1 MFRRVYG
8 IIDFTRINSNVEEY
22 RGVLILKTIFSYL
35 SPYKM
40 LVVVALLFMLIE
52 LSVEL
57 VQPLLIAVII
67 DDGILAGDQQVIIFW
82 GSIMLG
88 ISFLA
93 FLAGIINTFIAS
105 HVVQSYGFDIR
116 QALFKKVQAFTMA
129 TFLKFPT
136 ASLITRL
143 TTDVTITQNLIF
155 MGLRIM
161 LRAPLLVVGSIIMSF
176 LVNPYLAMFL
186 VLGAPFL
193 VVFLYI
199 MSRNGL
205 KLFGK
210 VQKRVDQVTR
220 KIQENLQAV
229 RLIKAYLRGTFES
242 SRFAAVA
249 NDLKMDNVK
258 AFRIMELILPVLL
271 FVMNIS
277 LMAVLWFGAREIQT
291 GNVELGELV
300 AIINYA
306 MRMTGAFSMF
316 AFIIIFFSR
325 AKASSERMEEV
336 LLVDE
341 GIEIINTESSGITPR
356 IGEIEFQHVSFSYP
370 TTDETVLS
378 DVSFKVKPGS
388 KLAIMGAT
396 GSGKSTLLNLIPR
409 FFDATEGTILIDGI
423 DVKEWPLEELR
434 KIIGLVPQQS
444 ILFTGS
450 IEENLGWGDSTATE
464 ELLREA
470 AKQAQIHDSIEQF
483 PDQYNTRVGQKGV
496 NLSGGQ
502 KQRLSIARALVRKP
516 EILLLDDSTSAL
528 DVSTENALWEALDEE
543 NATMLVIT
551 QKIRTAMGADHIL
564 LLEEGQ
570 VSAYGTHDELMK
582 DSSLYKAIAE
592 SQAEGEEHDELHS

>member
-1 MFRRVYG
+1 
-8 IIDFTRINSNVEEY
+8 
-22 RGVLILKTIFSYL
+22 
-35 SPYKM
+35 M
-40 LVVVALLFMLIE
+40 LVIVALLFMLIE

-67 DDGILAGDQQVIIFW
+67 DDGILAGDQQAIILW

-88 ISFLA
+88 ISLLA
-93 FLAGIINTFIAS
+93 FVAGIINTFIAS
-105 HVVQSYGFDIR
+105 HIVQSYGFDIR
-116 QALFKKVQAFTMA
+116 QALFRKVQAFTMA

-176 LVNPYLAMFL
+176 IVNPYLAMFL
-186 VLGAPFL
+186 VIGAPFL

-205 KLFGK
+205 KLFGE

-229 RLIKAYLRGTFES
+229 RLIKAYLRGNFES
-242 SRFAAVA
+242 SRFATVA
-249 NDLKMDNVK
+249 ANLKMDNVK

-271 FVMNIS
+271 FIMNAS
-277 LMAVLWFGAREIQT
+277 LLAVLWFGAKEIRT
-291 GNVELGELV
+291 GNVGLGELV

-336 LLVDE
+336 LLVEE
-341 GIEIINTESSGITPR
+341 GIEVINTDSEEATLR
-356 IGEIEFQHVSFSYP
+356 IGEIEFQHVSFHYP
-370 TTDETVLS
+370 TTDIPVLR

-423 DVKEWPLEELR
+423 DVKEWPLKEVR

-450 IEENLGWGDSTATE
+450 IEENLGWGDQSATE

-470 AKQAQIHDSIEQF
+470 ANQAQIHDSIEQF

-528 DVSTENALWEALDEE
+528 DVSTENALWEALEEE

-551 QKIRTAMGADHIL
+551 QKIRTAKGADYIL

-570 VSAYGTHDELMK
+570 VSAYGTHDELLK

-592 SQAEGEEHDELHS
+592 SQAEGGEPDELHS

>member
-1 MFRRVYG
+1 M
-8 IIDFTRINSNVEEY
+8 
-22 RGVLILKTIFSYL
+22 KTILSYL
-35 SPYKM
+35 FPYKILVIVALVLM
-40 LVVVALLFMLIE
+40 LVE

-57 VQPLLIAVII
+57 VQPLLIAIII
-67 DDGILAGDQQVIIFW
+67 DDGILAEDQQAIILW

-93 FLAGIINTFIAS
+93 FLAGIINTYIAS
-105 HVVQSYGFDIR
+105 HIVQSYGFDIR

-176 LVNPYLAMFL
+176 IVNPYLAMFL
-186 VLGAPFL
+186 VIGAPFL

-205 KLFGK
+205 KLFSK

-229 RLIKAYLRGTFES
+229 RLIKAYLRGNFES
-242 SRFAAVA
+242 SRFASVA
-249 NDLKMDNVK
+249 DNLKVDNVK

-271 FVMNIS
+271 FVMNVS
-277 LMAVLWFGAREIQT
+277 LLAVLWFGAKEIQT
-291 GNVELGELV
+291 GDVELGELV

-336 LLVDE
+336 LKVEE
-341 GIEIINTESSGITPR
+341 GIEIINEDSEGTTPG
-356 IGEIEFQHVSFSYP
+356 IGEIEFQHVSFHYP
-370 TTDETVLS
+370 TTDLPVLKG
-378 DVSFKVKPGS
+378 VSFKVQSGS

-409 FFDATEGTILIDGI
+409 FFDTTEGTILIDGI
-423 DVKEWPLEELR
+423 DVKEWPLKELR

-450 IEENLGWGDSTATE
+450 IEENLGWGDQAATE

-470 AKQAQIHDSIEQF
+470 ANQAQIHESIEQF
-483 PDQYNTRVGQKGV
+483 PEQYNTRVGQKGV

-528 DVSTENALWEALDEE
+528 DVSTENALWEALEEE

-551 QKIRTAMGADHIL
+551 QKIRTAKGADHIL

-582 DSSLYKAIAE
+582 DSTLYIAIAE
-592 SQAEGEEHDELHS
+592 SQQEGGEHDELHS

>member
-1 MFRRVYG
+1 M
-8 IIDFTRINSNVEEY
+8 
-22 RGVLILKTIFSYL
+22 KTILSYL
-35 SPYKM
+35 SPYKILVIVALVLM
-40 LVVVALLFMLIE
+40 LVE

-57 VQPLLIAVII
+57 VQPLLIAIII
-67 DDGILAGDQQVIIFW
+67 DDGILAEDQQAIILW

-93 FLAGIINTFIAS
+93 FLAGIINTYIAS
-105 HVVQSYGFDIR
+105 HIVQSYGFDIR

-176 LVNPYLAMFL
+176 IVNPYLAMFL
-186 VLGAPFL
+186 VIGAPFL

-205 KLFGK
+205 KLFSE

-229 RLIKAYLRGTFES
+229 RLIKAYLRGNFES
-242 SRFAAVA
+242 SRFASVA
-249 NDLKMDNVK
+249 DNLKVDNVK

-271 FVMNIS
+271 FVMNVS
-277 LMAVLWFGAREIQT
+277 LLAVLWFGAKEIQT
-291 GNVELGELV
+291 GDVELGELV

-336 LLVDE
+336 LKVEE
-341 GIEIINTESSGITPR
+341 GIEIINEDSEGTTPG
-356 IGEIEFQHVSFSYP
+356 IGEIEFQHVSFHYP
-370 TTDETVLS
+370 TTDLPVLKG
-378 DVSFKVKPGS
+378 VSFKVQPGS

-409 FFDATEGTILIDGI
+409 FFDITEGTILIDGI
-423 DVKEWPLEELR
+423 DVKEWPLKELR

-450 IEENLGWGDSTATE
+450 IEENLGWGDQAATE

-470 AKQAQIHDSIEQF
+470 ANQAQIHESIEQF

-528 DVSTENALWEALDEE
+528 DVSTENALWEALEEE

-551 QKIRTAMGADHIL
+551 QKIRTAKGADHIL

-582 DSSLYKAIAE
+582 DSTLYKAIAE
-592 SQAEGEEHDELHS
+592 SQQEGGEHDELHS

>member
-1 MFRRVYG
+1 M
-8 IIDFTRINSNVEEY
+8 
-22 RGVLILKTIFSYL
+22 KTILSYL
-35 SPYKM
+35 SPYKILVIVALVLM
-40 LVVVALLFMLIE
+40 LVE

-57 VQPLLIAVII
+57 VQPLLIAIII
-67 DDGILAGDQQVIIFW
+67 DDGILAEDQQAIILW

-93 FLAGIINTFIAS
+93 FLAGIINTYIAS
-105 HVVQSYGFDIR
+105 HIVQSYGFDIR

-176 LVNPYLAMFL
+176 IVNPYLAMFL
-186 VLGAPFL
+186 VIGAPFL

-205 KLFGK
+205 KLFSK

-229 RLIKAYLRGTFES
+229 RLIKAYLRGNFES
-242 SRFAAVA
+242 SRFASVA
-249 NDLKMDNVK
+249 DNLKVDNVK

-271 FVMNIS
+271 FVMNVS
-277 LMAVLWFGAREIQT
+277 LLAVLWFGAKEIQT
-291 GNVELGELV
+291 GDVELGELV

-336 LLVDE
+336 LKVEE
-341 GIEIINTESSGITPR
+341 GIEIINEDSEGTTPG
-356 IGEIEFQHVSFSYP
+356 IGEIEFQHVSFHYP
-370 TTDETVLS
+370 TTDLPVLKG
-378 DVSFKVKPGS
+378 VSFKVQPGS

-409 FFDATEGTILIDGI
+409 FFDTTEGTILIDGI
-423 DVKEWPLEELR
+423 DVKEWPLKELR

-450 IEENLGWGDSTATE
+450 IEENLGWGDQAATE

-470 AKQAQIHDSIEQF
+470 ANQAQIHESIEQF
-483 PDQYNTRVGQKGV
+483 PEQYNTRVGQKGV

-528 DVSTENALWEALDEE
+528 DVSTENALWEALEEE

-551 QKIRTAMGADHIL
+551 QKIRTAKGADHIL

-582 DSSLYKAIAE
+582 DSTLYIAIAE
-592 SQAEGEEHDELHS
+592 SQQEGGEHDELHS

>member
-1 MFRRVYG
+1 
-8 IIDFTRINSNVEEY
+8 
-22 RGVLILKTIFSYL
+22 
-35 SPYKM
+35 M
-40 LVVVALLFMLIE
+40 LVIVALLFMLIE

-67 DDGILAGDQQVIIFW
+67 DDGILAGDQQAIILW

-88 ISFLA
+88 ISLLA
-93 FLAGIINTFIAS
+93 FAAGIINTFIAS
-105 HVVQSYGFDIR
+105 HIVQSYGFDIR
-116 QALFKKVQAFTMA
+116 QALFRKVQAFTMA

-176 LVNPYLAMFL
+176 IVNPYLAMFL
-186 VLGAPFL
+186 VIGAPFL
-193 VVFLYI
+193 VLFLYI

-205 KLFGK
+205 KLFGE

-229 RLIKAYLRGTFES
+229 RLIKAYLRGNFES
-242 SRFAAVA
+242 SRFATVA
-249 NDLKMDNVK
+249 ANLKMDNVK

-271 FVMNIS
+271 FIMNAS
-277 LMAVLWFGAREIQT
+277 LLAVLWFGAKEIRT

-336 LLVDE
+336 LLVEE
-341 GIEIINTESSGITPR
+341 GIEVINTDSEEATPR
-356 IGEIEFQHVSFSYP
+356 IGEIEFQHVSFHYP
-370 TTDETVLS
+370 TTDIPVLR
-378 DVSFKVKPGS
+378 DVSFMVKPGS

-423 DVKEWPLEELR
+423 DVKEWPLKELR

-450 IEENLGWGDSTATE
+450 IEENLGWGDQAATE

-470 AKQAQIHDSIEQF
+470 ANQAQIHDSIEQF

-528 DVSTENALWEALDEE
+528 DVSTENALWEALEEE

-551 QKIRTAMGADHIL
+551 QKIRTAKGADYIL

-570 VSAYGTHDELMK
+570 VSAYGTHDELLK

-592 SQAEGEEHDELHS
+592 SQAEGGEPDELHS

>member
-1 MFRRVYG
+1 MV
-8 IIDFTRINSNVEEY
+8 IVAL
-22 RGVLILKTIFSYL
+22 VL
-35 SPYKM
+35 M
-40 LVVVALLFMLIE
+40 LVE

-57 VQPLLIAVII
+57 VQPLLIAIII
-67 DDGILAGDQQVIIFW
+67 DDGILAEDQQAIILW

-93 FLAGIINTFIAS
+93 FLAGIINTYIAS
-105 HVVQSYGFDIR
+105 HIVQSYGFDIR

-176 LVNPYLAMFL
+176 IVNPYLAMFL
-186 VLGAPFL
+186 VIGAPFL

-205 KLFGK
+205 KLFSK

-229 RLIKAYLRGTFES
+229 RLIKAYLRGNFES
-242 SRFAAVA
+242 SRFASVA
-249 NDLKMDNVK
+249 DNLKVDNVK

-271 FVMNIS
+271 FVMNVS
-277 LMAVLWFGAREIQT
+277 LLAVLWFGAKEIQT
-291 GNVELGELV
+291 GDVELGELV

-336 LLVDE
+336 LKVEE
-341 GIEIINTESSGITPR
+341 GIEIINEDSEGTTPG
-356 IGEIEFQHVSFSYP
+356 IGEIEFQHVSFHYP
-370 TTDETVLS
+370 TTDLPVLKG
-378 DVSFKVKPGS
+378 VSFKVQPGS

-409 FFDATEGTILIDGI
+409 FFDTTEGTILIDGI
-423 DVKEWPLEELR
+423 DVKEWPLKELR

-450 IEENLGWGDSTATE
+450 IEENLGWGDQAATE

-470 AKQAQIHDSIEQF
+470 ANQAQIHESIEQF

-528 DVSTENALWEALDEE
+528 DVSTENALWEALEEE

-551 QKIRTAMGADHIL
+551 QKIRTAKGADHIL

-582 DSSLYKAIAE
+582 DSTLYKAIAE
-592 SQAEGEEHDELHS
+592 SQQEGGEHDELHS

>member
-1 MFRRVYG
+1 M
-8 IIDFTRINSNVEEY
+8 
-22 RGVLILKTIFSYL
+22 KTILSYL
-35 SPYKM
+35 SPYKILVIVALVLM
-40 LVVVALLFMLIE
+40 LVE

-57 VQPLLIAVII
+57 VQPLLIAIII
-67 DDGILAGDQQVIIFW
+67 DDGILAEDQQAIILW

-93 FLAGIINTFIAS
+93 FLAGIINTYIAS
-105 HVVQSYGFDIR
+105 HIVQSYGFDIR

-176 LVNPYLAMFL
+176 IVNPYLAMFL
-186 VLGAPFL
+186 VIGAPFL

-205 KLFGK
+205 KLFSK

-229 RLIKAYLRGTFES
+229 RLIKAYLRGNFES
-242 SRFAAVA
+242 SRFASVA
-249 NDLKMDNVK
+249 DNLKVDNVK

-271 FVMNIS
+271 FVMNVS
-277 LMAVLWFGAREIQT
+277 LLAVLWFGAKEIQT
-291 GNVELGELV
+291 GDVELGELV

-336 LLVDE
+336 LKVEE
-341 GIEIINTESSGITPR
+341 GIEIINEDSEGTTPG
-356 IGEIEFQHVSFSYP
+356 IGEIEFQHVSFHYP
-370 TTDETVLS
+370 TTDLPVLK
-378 DVSFKVKPGS
+378 DVSFKVQPGS

-409 FFDATEGTILIDGI
+409 FFDTTEGTILIDGI
-423 DVKEWPLEELR
+423 DVKEWPLKELR

-450 IEENLGWGDSTATE
+450 IEENLGWGDQAATE

-470 AKQAQIHDSIEQF
+470 ANQAQIHESIEQF

-528 DVSTENALWEALDEE
+528 DVSTENALWEALEEE

-551 QKIRTAMGADHIL
+551 QKIRTAKGADHIL

-582 DSSLYKAIAE
+582 DSTLYKAIAE
-592 SQAEGEEHDELHS
+592 SQQEGGEHDELHS